1 METEKIANQM
11 ISFQR
16 TLFDSS
22 FNAVKMAQDQTEKM
36 ANSFMDKLSWIPED
50 GKKVVTDSADF
61 YKKARDD
68 FKKSVDDGFTRME
81 EMFARK

>member
-11 ISFQR
+11 ISFQK

-36 ANSFMDKLSWIPED
+36 TNSFMDKLSWIPED
-50 GKKVVTDSADF
+50 GKKAVNDSADL

-68 FKKSVDDGFTRME
+68 FKKSVDDGFVKLE
-81 EMFARK
+81 DMFVNK

>member
-11 ISFQR
+11 ISFQK

-36 ANSFMDKLSWIPED
+36 TNSFMDKLSWIPED
-50 GKKVVTDSADF
+50 GKKAVNDSADF

-68 FKKSVDDGFTRME
+68 FKKSVDNSFTKME
-81 EMFARK
+81 EMFAGK

>member
-36 ANSFMDKLSWIPED
+36 TNSFMDKLSWIPED
-50 GKKVVTDSADF
+50 GKKAVNDSADF

-68 FKKSVDDGFTRME
+68 FKKSVDDGFTKME
-81 EMFARK
+81 EMFAGK